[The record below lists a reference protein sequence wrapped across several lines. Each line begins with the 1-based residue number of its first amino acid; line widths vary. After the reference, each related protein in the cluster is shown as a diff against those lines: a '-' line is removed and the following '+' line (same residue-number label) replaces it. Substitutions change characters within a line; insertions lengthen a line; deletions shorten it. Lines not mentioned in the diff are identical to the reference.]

1 MDLGPYLVVGST
13 ARGPSLTHLT
23 TLVQKGGK
31 LDEPPLGAPAPPVR
45 GDTGASWSPTNST
58 TLATGRKE
66 KKEEDEENCKVEN
79 G

>member
-1 MDLGPYLVVGST
+1 MST
-13 ARGPSLTHLT
+13 
-23 TLVQKGGK
+23 
-31 LDEPPLGAPAPPVR
+31 PLGAPAPPVR